1 MMKFKSPPQK
11 KKSAP
16 QPREADPRTQH
27 PTRWIECLNFKQFG
41 AWLQPVQFW
50 VGQAIGGGVTLVLL
64 AGAAAK
70 FAGGFH
76 A

>member
-1 MMKFKSPPQK
+1 MRLTTHEM

-16 QPREADPRTQH
+16 LAREADPETQH
-27 PTRWIECLNFKQFG
+27 PTAWIECLNFKQIQE
-41 AWLQPVQFW
+41 WLQPVQFW

-70 FAGGFH
+70 FVGGSH
-76 A
+76 AA

>member
-1 MMKFKSPPQK
+1 MRLTAHSK

-16 QPREADPRTQH
+16 QQGKADPKTQH
-27 PTRWIECLNFKQFG
+27 PTRWIGCLNFKQIG

-50 VGQAIGGGVTLVLL
+50 VGQAIGGGVTLALVAGSVLQIT
-64 AGAAAK
+64 
-70 FAGGFH
+70 GGGH